1 MPWVWLNRM
10 VMERNLATRLTI
22 VSCLCLITIIW
33 KPILVFLIPGILILF
48 LPAFKRIDLINLLA
62 YMIGTSMS
70 FWICSF
76 WFLRFI
82 PLSLTSLFLLI
93 TVIVA
98 LIGVCFLFRKARP
111 YKISFGFR
119 DVALVSLFVLVLGLR
134 SLPIRYSVAPAGA
147 DMSMHTY
154 ITDLIV
160 NADGIPESY
169 HPILGIDE
177 FSSFPV
183 GFHTISALVA
193 LVGNMPS
200 FEAAFIMTSFT
211 YAFLTLTLFVFLQG
225 YVSWEWAFI
234 SSVIFTSFTKVP
246 QGFVGW
252 GGNPT
257 VLALAMFILFMSLL
271 DRTKG
276 GNKWLIVLSA
286 VCLASVLLSHSIIF
300 IQSFYIFGI
309 SFSIY
314 LLLAKEYKNHRWIK
328 YFEILVLFFVVIMPY
343 LMGLDRGITTPETL
357 RWIQNWVRNTDWVWH
372 GTISDFVW
380 TIPLYIKGYVFGK
393 LDVFLSVLFFVTVV
407 GVACLFAQDL
417 KKGIQHTVF
426 LLVCVLVILNAKYW
440 VLPFSYA
447 IYPERVTIMVIVP
460 LSLFFA
466 FASESLLDHLR
477 DKRPFK
483 EGILNFLPLVLLL
496 MMMILVPKYNREQYI
511 HLAVDQSSVTEA
523 DLEAFYWLK
532 DHTNE
537 TDVIQNNYGDGGL
550 WIPSIISRPIT
561 NAHINVVYLD
571 KVKQV
576 GEPTYVYVG
585 KKCVYADRCELDNSD
600 FKDNSGYELV
610 YSEDGVYIYRIIT
623 M

>member
-1 MPWVWLNRM
+1 
-10 VMERNLATRLTI
+10 
-22 VSCLCLITIIW
+22 
-33 KPILVFLIPGILILF
+33 
-48 LPAFKRIDLINLLA
+48 
-62 YMIGTSMS
+62 
-70 FWICSF
+70 
-76 WFLRFI
+76 
-82 PLSLTSLFLLI
+82 
-93 TVIVA
+93 
-98 LIGVCFLFRKARP
+98 
-111 YKISFGFR
+111 
-119 DVALVSLFVLVLGLR
+119 
-134 SLPIRYSVAPAGA
+134 
-147 DMSMHTY
+147 
-154 ITDLIV
+154 
-160 NADGIPESY
+160 
-169 HPILGIDE
+169 
-177 FSSFPV
+177 
-183 GFHTISALVA
+183 
-193 LVGNMPS
+193 
-200 FEAAFIMTSFT
+200 
-211 YAFLTLTLFVFLQG
+211 
-225 YVSWEWAFI
+225 
-234 SSVIFTSFTKVP
+234 
-246 QGFVGW
+246 
-252 GGNPT
+252 
-257 VLALAMFILFMSLL
+257 
-271 DRTKG
+271 
-276 GNKWLIVLSA
+276 
-286 VCLASVLLSHSIIF
+286 
-300 IQSFYIFGI
+300 
-309 SFSIY
+309 
-314 LLLAKEYKNHRWIK
+314 
-328 YFEILVLFFVVIMPY
+328 LVLFFVVIMPY

-372 GTISDFVW
+372 GTISDFAW

-393 LDVFLSVLFFVTVV
+393 LDVFLSVLFFVIVV

-417 KKGIQHTVF
+417 KRGIQHMVF
-426 LLVCVLVILNAKYW
+426 LLACVLVILNAKYW

-496 MMMILVPKYNREQYI
+496 MMMVLVPKYNREQYT

-576 GEPTYVYVG
+576 GEPTYVYIG

-610 YSEDGVYIYRIIT
+610 YSKDGVYIYKIIT